1 MKKGKFITLYGINNI
16 GKSTQAKLLLENLR
30 ANGYDAVFIKY
41 PVYDLE
47 PTGVYL
53 NNVLRSDHQEQRMSE
68 EELQMWFTLNRFQFE
83 AQIKDWLKEGKIIVA
98 EDYTGTGLAWGSA
111 KGAKLDWLINL
122 NKYLIKEDF
131 AVFLKGRRNLHAKEQ
146 QHLHENNDDLMEACQ
161 FIMENLAEKFDWHKV
176 AVKPSINETSK
187 EIWEAVENFLKKN

>member
-30 ANGYDAVFIKY
+30 NNGYDAVYVKY

-53 NNVLRSDHQEQRMSE
+53 NNVLRAEHGEQKMSE

-83 AQIKDWLKEGKIIVA
+83 GQLKEWLQEGKIVVA
-98 EDYTGTGLAWGSA
+98 EDYTGTGLSWGSA
-111 KGAKLDWLINL
+111 KGANLEWLMNL
-122 NKYLIKEDF
+122 NQHLIKEDF
-131 AVFLKGRRNLHAKEQ
+131 AIFLKGKRNLHAKEQ
-146 QHLHENNDDLMEACQ
+146 KHLHENNDDLMEACQ
-161 FIMENLAEKFDWHKV
+161 FIMENLAEKLKWHKV
-176 AVKPSINETSK
+176 IVKPSISETAK
-187 EIWEAVENFLKKN
+187 DVWETVEEFLKKK